1 MNAIALL
8 ALYLAPGAAH
18 AGCHGTYT
26 ADQLFEDLQGVAEGM
41 TLEDKTSIEPAGRRL
56 KAGIV
61 CAAEPIPGP
70 LYASIYRSV
79 GVYEFY
85 QGKPDE
91 ASLWF
96 RSAREL
102 EPTYAWDITAVEV
115 GSPLYKTY
123 EAARS
128 YEGADEVLLEGVQ
141 LVFPS
146 GSMLTIDGRSL
157 EQPQATLERYH
168 IVQQVAQD
176 GTVRASWVVAGN
188 SFPERLL
195 EPVTLTLNEEK
206 EEKEEEKREEKEKRR
221 RKDPEVLAGG
231 YTSDEV
237 VTIQSER
244 SPLRRPLIAAGA
256 VGLAGAAGVYAASYG
271 ARQTFDAA
279 TTVNE
284 LDAGKTLTNSL
295 VIASAGVAAVGLGVG
310 VFGFMVDGQPTI
322 GMTVEF

>member
-8 ALYLAPGAAH
+8 ALYLAPGTAQAA
-18 AGCHGTYT
+18 CQGTYT
-26 ADQLFEDLQGVAEGM
+26 ADQLFEDLQGVNDGM
-41 TLEDKTSIEPAGRRL
+41 TGEDKTAIEPAGRRL

-61 CAAEPIPGP
+61 CVAEPIPGP
-70 LYASIYRSV
+70 LYASIFRSV

-85 QGKPDE
+85 QGNADE
-91 ASLWF
+91 AALWF
-96 RSAREL
+96 RSAREI
-102 EPTYAWDITAVEV
+102 EPTYAWDITAVEQ
-115 GSPLYKTY
+115 GSALDKTY
-123 EAARS
+123 AAARS
-128 YEGADEVLLEGVQ
+128 YEGAEEVLVEEVQ

-146 GSMLTIDGRSL
+146 GSMLTIDGRPL
-157 EQPQATLERYH
+157 EQPQATLDRYH

-176 GTVRASWVVAGN
+176 GTVRASWIVQGN
-188 SFPERLL
+188 SFPDRLL
-195 EPVTLTLNEEK
+195 EPITLTLNEEK
-206 EEKEEEKREEKEKRR
+206 DAKEEQKREEKEKRR

-256 VGLAGAAGVYAASYG
+256 VGVAGAAGVYAASYG
-271 ARQTFDAA
+271 ARQSFEAA
-279 TTVNE
+279 TTVDE
-284 LDAGKTLTNSL
+284 LDAAKTLTNSL

-310 VFGFMVDGQPTI
+310 VFGFMVDGQPHV